1 MIDSFLRSDA
11 RLMFI
16 AASLFMASNVLGQ
29 APDWMFALEGTYV
42 GRYEIPAGEG
52 EAMETV
58 DARMDGKRSGAED
71 GFVLQFA
78 RESVTGII
86 KEAQMW
92 SWNASEGALDVTAI
106 QDGQRNETQWFAE
119 PKGLAVNLTRGGA
132 VDGAAAIER
141 LRLER
146 LPGQLRL
153 TKQYNLGDGEWTLQ
167 WRYILDDFVA
177 ED

>member
-1 MIDSFLRSDA
+1 MMAKMFRFASPLLLLFSGLMMISPA
-11 RLMFI
+11 
-16 AASLFMASNVLGQ
+16 NGQ

-42 GRYEIPAGEG
+42 GRFEMPAGEG
-52 EAMETV
+52 ENMRTV

-78 RESVTGII
+78 RESEDGIV

-92 SWNASEGALDVTAI
+92 SWNASAGALDVTAI
-106 QDGQRNETQWFAE
+106 QDGQRNETQWFAT

-132 VDGAAAIER
+132 VEGAAAIER

>member
-1 MIDSFLRSDA
+1 MIASIFCPEVRVVLFTASFFLV
-11 RLMFI
+11 
-16 AASLFMASNVLGQ
+16 SNVYGQ

-58 DARMDGKRSGAED
+58 DARLDGKRSGAED

-78 RESVTGII
+78 RETATGIV

-92 SWNASEGALDVTAI
+92 SWNASVGALDVTAI
-106 QDGQRNETQWFAE
+106 QDGQRNETQWFAA
-119 PKGLAVNLTRGGA
+119 PKGLAVNLTRGGT
-132 VDGAAAIER
+132 VEGAAAIER

>member
-1 MIDSFLRSDA
+1 MIAPILRAVALSFFLWSG
-11 RLMFI
+11 LLIHSF
-16 AASLFMASNVLGQ
+16 VYGQ
-29 APDWMFALEGTYV
+29 APDWMFALEGAYV
-42 GRYEIPAGEG
+42 GRFELPDGSG
-52 EAMETV
+52 EAMQTM
-58 DARMDGKRSGAED
+58 DARLDGKRSGIED

-78 RESVTGII
+78 RESEEGIV

-92 SWNASEGALDVTAI
+92 SWNASEGVLDVTAI
-106 QDGQRNETQWFAE
+106 QDMHRDESRWFAA
-119 PKGLAVNLTRGGA
+119 PKGLAVSLTRGGTVA
-132 VDGAAAIER
+132 GAAAIER

-167 WRYILDDFVA
+167 WRYILDDYVA

>member
-1 MIDSFLRSDA
+1 MIASIFRPDVRVVFL
-11 RLMFI
+11 
-16 AASLFMASNVLGQ
+16 AASLLFVSQVYGQ

-42 GRYEIPAGEG
+42 GRYEMPTGEG
-52 EAMETV
+52 ENMRTV

-78 RESVTGII
+78 RESENGIV

>member
-1 MIDSFLRSDA
+1 MITLILRPNV

-16 AASLFMASNVLGQ
+16 VASLFLASNVHGQ

-42 GRYEIPAGEG
+42 GRYEIPAGDG
-52 EAMETV
+52 EVMKTV
-58 DARMDGKRSGAED
+58 DARLDGKRSGAED
-71 GFVLQFA
+71 GFVLHFA
-78 RESVTGII
+78 HESTTGIV
-86 KEAQMW
+86 KDAQMW
-92 SWNASEGALDVTAI
+92 SWNASVGALDVTAI
-106 QDGQRNETQWFAE
+106 QDGQRRDTQWFAA
-119 PKGLAVNLTRGGA
+119 PNGLAVNLTRGGT

-153 TKQYNLGDGEWTLQ
+153 TKQYNLGDGQWTLH

>member
-1 MIDSFLRSDA
+1 MMVKMFRFVAPLLLLFSA
-11 RLMFI
+11 LMTN
-16 AASLFMASNVLGQ
+16 SPVSGQ

-42 GRYEIPAGEG
+42 GRFEMPRGEG
-52 EAMETV
+52 ENMRTM

-78 RESVTGII
+78 RESEDGIV

-92 SWNASEGALDVTAI
+92 SWNALAGALDVMAI
-106 QDGQRNETQWFAE
+106 QDGQRYETRWFASPE
-119 PKGLAVNLTRGGA
+119 SLAVNLTRGGA

-153 TKQYNLGDGEWTLQ
+153 TKQFNLGDGEWTLQ

>member
-1 MIDSFLRSDA
+1 MMVKMSRFASPLLLLFSG
-11 RLMFI
+11 LMVSSS
-16 AASLFMASNVLGQ
+16 ANGQ

-42 GRYEIPAGEG
+42 GRFEMPAAEG
-52 EAMETV
+52 ENMRTV

-78 RESVTGII
+78 RESEDGIV

-92 SWNASEGALDVTAI
+92 SWNASSTGLDVTAI
-106 QDGQRNETQWFAE
+106 QDGRREQTHWFADV
-119 PKGLAVNLTRGGA
+119 KGPAVHLTRGGA
-132 VDGAAAIER
+132 VEGVAAIER

-153 TKQYNLGDGEWTLQ
+153 TKQFNLGDGVWQLQ
-167 WRYILDDFVA
+167 WRYILDDYVA

>member
-1 MIDSFLRSDA
+1 MIALILRLDV
-11 RLMFI
+11 RDILI
-16 AASLFMASNVLGQ
+16 ATSLFLTSNVHGQ

-42 GRYEIPAGEG
+42 GRYEIPAQGG
-52 EAMETV
+52 EAMEAL
-58 DARMDGKRSGAED
+58 DARLDGKRSGAED

-78 RESVTGII
+78 RESTMGIV

-92 SWNASEGALDVTAI
+92 SWNASVGALDVTAI
-106 QDGQRNETQWFAE
+106 QDGQRSETQWFAA
-119 PKGLAVNLTRGGA
+119 PKGLAVNLTRGGT

-153 TKQYNLGDGEWTLQ
+153 TKQFNLGDGEWTLQ
-167 WRYILDDFVA
+167 WRYILNDFVA

>member
-1 MIDSFLRSDA
+1 MIASILRPYA
-11 RLMFI
+11 RVMFM
-16 AASLFMASNVLGQ
+16 AASVFMTSNVSGQ

-42 GRYEIPAGEG
+42 GRYEIPADEG
-52 EAMETV
+52 EAMQTV
-58 DARMDGKRSGAED
+58 DARLDGKRSGAED
-71 GFVLQFA
+71 GFVLQFS
-78 RESVTGII
+78 RESATGIV

-92 SWNASEGALDVTAI
+92 SWNASADALDVTAI
-106 QDGQRNETQWFAE
+106 QEGKRNESQWFAA
-119 PKGLAVNLTRGGA
+119 PKGLAVNLTRGGT

-153 TKQYNLGDGEWTLQ
+153 TKQYNLGDGEWMLQ
-167 WRYILDDFVA
+167 WRYILDDFVE

>member
-1 MIDSFLRSDA
+1 MMVKMFRFASPLLLLLSWLMINSPV
-11 RLMFI
+11 
-16 AASLFMASNVLGQ
+16 NGQ
-29 APDWMFALEGTYV
+29 APDWMFTLEGTYV
-42 GRYEIPAGEG
+42 GRFEMPTSEG
-52 EAMETV
+52 GNMRTV
-58 DARMDGKRSGAED
+58 DARMDGKRSGAEN

-78 RESVTGII
+78 RESEDGIV

-92 SWNASEGALDVTAI
+92 SWNASAGALDITAI
-106 QDGQRNETQWFAE
+106 QDGQRNENQWFAA
-119 PKGLAVNLTRGGA
+119 PKGLAVNLTRGGT
-132 VDGAAAIER
+132 VDKAAAIER

>member
-1 MIDSFLRSDA
+1 MIASILRLDL
-11 RLMFI
+11 RVMFI
-16 AASLFMASNVLGQ
+16 AASLFMTSNVNGQ
-29 APDWMFALEGTYV
+29 APDWMFAFEGTYV
-42 GRYEIPAGEG
+42 GRYEIPVEEG
-52 EAMETV
+52 KAMETV
-58 DARMDGKRSGAED
+58 DARLDGKRSGAED

-78 RESVTGII
+78 RESATGIV

-92 SWNASEGALDVTAI
+92 SWNASAGALDVTAI
-106 QDGQRNETQWFAE
+106 QEGQRNETQWFAA
-119 PKGLAVNLTRGGA
+119 PKGLAVILTRGGT

-167 WRYILDDFVA
+167 WRYILDDLI
-177 ED
+177 EKD

>member
-1 MIDSFLRSDA
+1 MIVKILHSETLLFLVICALGFNSP
-11 RLMFI
+11 
-16 AASLFMASNVLGQ
+16 VCGQ
-29 APDWMFALEGTYV
+29 APDWMFTLEGAYV
-42 GRYEIPAGEG
+42 GRFEIPSDEDGALN
-52 EAMETV
+52 TV
-58 DARMDGKRSGAED
+58 DARLDGKRSGAED

-78 RESVTGII
+78 KEMAEGIV

-92 SWNASEGALDVTAI
+92 SWNFNASALDMTAI
-106 QDGQRNETQWFAE
+106 QDGQRIESQWFAA
-119 PKGLAVNLTRGGA
+119 PKGLAVNLTRGGT

-153 TKQYNLGDGEWTLQ
+153 TKQYNLGDGEWILQ

>member
-1 MIDSFLRSDA
+1 MMVKMFRFVSPLLLLFSG
-11 RLMFI
+11 LMMSSP
-16 AASLFMASNVLGQ
+16 ANGQ
-29 APDWMFALEGTYV
+29 APDWMFALEGAYV
-42 GRYEIPAGEG
+42 GRFEMPAGEG
-52 EAMETV
+52 ENMRTV

-78 RESVTGII
+78 RESEDGIV

-92 SWNASEGALDVTAI
+92 SWNASAGALDVTAI
-106 QDGQRNETQWFAE
+106 QDGQRIETQWFAA

-146 LPGQLRL
+146 LPAQLRL

-177 ED
+177 VD